1 MVKKLILICCLLSS
15 VQMSFGQ
22 EDEDDYFEEQ
32 HYSTHFVNEK
42 YHLDFTT
49 YLSQKNSDSLNQVLN
64 DHVAYAKLVS
74 LRPILK
80 YKGTPENHVE
90 YEEFESA
97 IRFDRITKG
106 VNERKFLNSVLV
118 DSSSIKDI
126 ILLYYQKNMD
136 SIQNYSVGACYFPR
150 HGVVFYDI
158 NDEIIAYLEVCFE
171 CTRTNYIGIFPG
183 YNDLT
188 DKQFDNLKL
197 IFKKYMLDHFE
208 PTD

>member
-1 MVKKLILICCLLSS
+1 MNSKYLICFSFLLTFLTC
-15 VQMSFGQ
+15 FGQ
-22 EDEDDYFEEQ
+22 EDDDDYFEEQ
-32 HYSTHFVNEK
+32 HYSTHFINEK

-64 DHVAYAKLVS
+64 DQVAYAKLVS

-80 YKGTPENHVE
+80 YKGRPENHVE

-97 IRFDRITKG
+97 IHFDRKNKG
-106 VNERKFLNSVLV
+106 VNERKFLNSVLI
-118 DSSSIKDI
+118 DSSAIKEI

-136 SIQNYSVGACYFPR
+136 SIQVYSVGACYFPR

-171 CTRTNYIGIFPG
+171 CTRTNYIGIFPS
-183 YNDLT
+183 YNDLA
-188 DKQFDNLKL
+188 DKQFDNLKR
-197 IFKKYMLDHFE
+197 IFKTYMLDYFE